1 MGVIVVTGAMMLCPF
16 GTAPAN
22 LSVTSQ
28 SVVLAEGKAVAT
40 IQDSAPNVNIPGSL
54 VSRQLQ
60 VHGFRHRRSVWR
72 TENLA

>member
-40 IQDSAPNVNIPGSL
+40 IHRMSI
-54 VSRQLQ
+54 SRGLAC
-60 VHGFRHRRSVWR
+60 VLPSPIRRWR
-72 TENLA
+72 LRRLPRWVC